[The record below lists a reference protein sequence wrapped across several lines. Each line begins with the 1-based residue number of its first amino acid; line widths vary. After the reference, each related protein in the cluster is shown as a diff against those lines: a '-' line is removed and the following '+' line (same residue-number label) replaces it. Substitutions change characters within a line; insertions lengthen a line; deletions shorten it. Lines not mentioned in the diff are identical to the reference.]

1 MFDLFLVTKNSF
13 QNAETLRTL
22 FLDFFLAEKLDTQE
36 KEEEQEF
43 KRKILKRKKKKQLVT
58 FLFFFDLTPF

>member
-1 MFDLFLVTKNSF
+1 MRKHLEHF
-13 QNAETLRTL
+13 

-43 KRKILKRKKKKQLVT
+43 KRKILKRKKKKQKCETISDIFV
-58 FLFFFDLTPF
+58 FFFRFNSILKI